1 MLQAIQEL
9 TIGAKVKI
17 QSGEA
22 CYVEIEF
29 EKVTTIYD
37 EDSHK
42 VEDSAILYGQR
53 IVKKVDGAGQ
63 PTGRYSKLPFRL
75 RVSKINSIELPEQQV
90 DIADAKLTE
99 KNLIIIPNERLQS

>member
-9 TIGAKVKI
+9 TTGAKVKI

-22 CYVEIEF
+22 CYVEIEY
-29 EKVTTIYD
+29 EKVDTQYGSNGMP
-37 EDSHK
+37 EDY
-42 VEDSAILYGQR
+42 ILYGQR
-53 IVKKVDGAGQ
+53 IVKRVDGAGQ

-90 DIADAKLTE
+90 DIADATKVE